1 MTRIN
6 NVFAVQEDR
15 EILEVFTRR
24 STASA
29 FADRLNEGK
38 EYGEMMAMVIEKP
51 IVRGT
56 QEVADEVYERDYAPD
71 KPEDDTPDT
80 DNASEPYD
88 PMAFLAQREG
98 DEPSR
103 LITGRPGYGRT
114 VGFSP
119 NPDFDNRVSLN
130 PLDYADAYRKEDEDD
145 EPEVP
150 VESKH
155 EQVVALVRELLTVLE
170 GTKTKRQ

>member
-29 FADRLNEGK
+29 FVDRLNEGK

-71 KPEDDTPDT
+71 T

-88 PMAFLAQREG
+88 PLAFLAQREG

-114 VGFSP
+114 VGFFP

-155 EQVVALVRELLTVLE
+155 DQVVALLRELITVFQE
-170 GTKTKRQ
+170 VETKRR